1 MKIRRFSTFS
11 GGIKMEY
18 WPEIGQDPHVH
29 CSVTLIVCFGQVFSH
44 LDTRFSVETQPK

>member
-1 MKIRRFSTFS
+1 
-11 GGIKMEY
+11 MEY